1 MSARCG
7 PPTARPAP
15 GNPRHRDP
23 RRAPASI
30 APASAPAST
39 AAMAQRCRVYPR
51 RCAVALFASR
61 PAGFGV
67 TGRRA
72 AAGYATNVPGP
83 LVPLLPHGSQPSRAG
98 RGCCLVNSGTRQAI
112 PSRFPNSSDVLTGAA
127 DRSIGNIRPHL
138 ADARALPFAAAA
150 FDAACLVAVLG
161 RAPGRLAALMELR
174 RVLRPGGRLMVG
186 EFADRHHVPLATLMR
201 LANETGLHLRRR
213 TGVPLAYY
221 ALLAPCDSARPRLP
235 AGGLGT
241 QLDLSAGP

>member
-1 MSARCG
+1 
-7 PPTARPAP
+7 
-15 GNPRHRDP
+15 
-23 RRAPASI
+23 
-30 APASAPAST
+30 
-39 AAMAQRCRVYPR
+39 
-51 RCAVALFASR
+51 
-61 PAGFGV
+61 
-67 TGRRA
+67 
-72 AAGYATNVPGP
+72 
-83 LVPLLPHGSQPSRAG
+83 
-98 RGCCLVNSGTRQAI
+98 
-112 PSRFPNSSDVLTGAA
+112 LTGAA

-138 ADARALPFAAAA
+138 ADARAPPFAAAA

-241 QLDLSAGP
+241 HLDLSAGP